1 MDSCKVAKTKRVY
14 MKLEQY
20 LRTVIISVLFSE
32 RKTIILITNDL
43 NQTKFVNA
51 FFKQIYE
58 EIPDWLKPKLI
69 SSDRRKITFFNNSTV
84 FLILHKEHWLR
95 GLDCSNLSFMHDDK
109 DIEKGI
115 RLSLFSNRNVVD
127 KIIL

>member
-69 SSDRRKITFFNNSTV
+69 SSDRRKITFFKNPTV

-95 GLDCSNLSFMHDDK
+95 GLDCSKLSFMHDDK
-109 DIEKGI
+109 DIEKGN

-127 KIIL
+127 KITL